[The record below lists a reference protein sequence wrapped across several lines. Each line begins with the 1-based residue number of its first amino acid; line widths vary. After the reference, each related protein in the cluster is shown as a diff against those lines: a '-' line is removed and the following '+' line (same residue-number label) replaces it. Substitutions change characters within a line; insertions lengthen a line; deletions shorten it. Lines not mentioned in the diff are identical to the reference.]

1 LKDYGVDPKGKAMF
15 EEIGYGNLDW
25 ERIFPAAKRAGCRW
39 YVVEQDSDWEN
50 GDPFQSLKMSLSY
63 LKRVFTD

>member
-1 LKDYGVDPKGKAMF
+1 MDAKGKAMF
-15 EEIGYGNLDW
+15 EEIGFGNLDW
-25 ERIFPAAKRAGCRW
+25 ERILPAAKRAGCRW

-63 LKRVFTD
+63 LKRLFTD